1 MLKTGREVAMA
12 RLAEHEADNVVPLR
26 RGHRVRHE
34 QEPARDLA
42 DALRS
47 FDRLE
52 RCAVALQSGPL
63 GMAHDIDGID
73 WPIVTLQV
81 ELPSVQRWLDQLARI
96 NVATWPDTRW
106 VLKLSSA
113 RAAATLSL
121 DAVTQSLYRT
131 PPGTGPL
138 DGQLTA
144 NIQEFMDALHRLRQ
158 LIVEQYPESLRAPQ

>member
-1 MLKTGREVAMA
+1 MA

-26 RGHRVRHE
+26 RGHRIRHE
-34 QEPARDLA
+34 QEPETVRDLA

-63 GMAHDIDGID
+63 GMAREIDGIE
-73 WPIVTLQV
+73 WPIVTFQV

-106 VLKLSSA
+106 VLRLSSA
-113 RAAATLSL
+113 RAGAVLSL
-121 DAVTQSLYRT
+121 GAVTRSLYRS

-138 DGQLTA
+138 DGQLA
-144 NIQEFMDALHRLRQ
+144 ADIQDFMDALHRLRQ
-158 LIVEQYPESLRAPQ
+158 LVLQRYPEALRAP